1 MAMEI
6 ERETETEEMKTNQ
19 NEFENKNE
27 NEKDK
32 YVKIE
37 NGRNPRSKIHQADKL
52 TSLFTL
58 ASQVRTVH
66 ARRIFL
72 CH

>member
-1 MAMEI
+1 MATA
-6 ERETETEEMKTNQ
+6 TETEEMKI

-37 NGRNPRSKIHQADKL
+37 NGRNLRSKIHQADKM

-58 ASQVRTVH
+58 ACQVRTG
-66 ARRIFL
+66 RTL
-72 CH
+72 TYY